1 MMNSQDAL
9 ELIQAIRQGEFEDA
23 RLEVKRAQKGL
34 PQHLYE
40 TVSAFA
46 NQPEGGVVV
55 LGLDE
60 SQGFAITGVEN
71 VQVVLTELT
80 DLANK
85 MEPPLSLDI
94 QVIDVDHKT
103 VIVAEVPEC
112 DFRYRPCFYK
122 PSGMQSGSFLR
133 VGNQS
138 RRMTPYEVFTLMVG
152 RGQPTFDRELVKAA
166 SVANLDEKQVQVYL
180 DRIQRTRSS
189 IWNRLRLSDKNLVE
203 QLLSLD
209 VLGRDNE
216 TVHPTL
222 AGLLVFG
229 IWPQK
234 YYPSLMISFVKYF
247 GVDAETKGPRGE
259 RFQDNAQFE
268 GPLPEVID
276 QAVNRCISNMKQAT
290 LIEGVLNRMIP
301 EYPEEALR
309 EALVNAVA
317 HRDYSTYVLG
327 SQVRV
332 EMYADRLEIISPG
345 GLFGPVSITNLE
357 TAQASRNQLL
367 IRLLGEV
374 GLVEN
379 RGSGIRAMVSAMRE
393 AHLELPKFEDHRDY
407 FKVTFYNQAL
417 LDQESLTWLNQ
428 FANIPFN
435 ARQRTTLAYLHK
447 HEQIT
452 NQEYCRINN
461 VDSVTAT
468 RDLKGLVESK
478 LVEMSGTRRWAVYRL
493 AVIQKVAQQT
503 SLHFDQLN
511 LNPRQVLALQWIK
524 EKGFITTKQYELLSK
539 PPVSDKTAQKDLN
552 DLEEKG
558 LIKRIGQ
565 ARSTRYI
572 KSENTSG

>member
-40 TVSAFA
+40 TISAFA

-55 LGLDE
+55 LGIDE
-60 SQGFAITGVEN
+60 SQRFALTGVEN
-71 VQVVLTELT
+71 VQGVITELT
-80 DLANK
+80 DLASK

-122 PSGMQSGSFLR
+122 PAGMQSGSFLR

-166 SVANLDEKQVQVYL
+166 SVADLDEKQIQVYL
-180 DRIQRTRSS
+180 DRIQRTRGS
-189 IWNRLRLSDKNLVE
+189 IWNRLRLGDKDLVA

-209 VLGRDNE
+209 VLGRDSE

-222 AGLLVFG
+222 AGLLVYG

-276 QAVNRCISNMKQAT
+276 QAVTRCISNMKQAT

-345 GLFGPVSITNLE
+345 GLFGPVSLTNLE

-393 AHLELPKFEDHRDY
+393 AHLEPPKFEDHRDY

-417 LDQESLTWLNQ
+417 LDQESLAWLNQ
-428 FANIPFN
+428 FSSIPLN
-435 ARQRTTLAYLHK
+435 SRQRTALVYLRK

-452 NQEYCRINN
+452 NQEYCRLNS

-468 RDLKGLVESK
+468 KDLKGLVDSG
-478 LVEMSGTRRWAVYRL
+478 LVVMQGTRRWAHYHFVEKAETSSKLLDVDLTPR
-493 AVIQKVAQQT
+493 QKVIMEYLKVHDSITTAEYIKI
-503 SLHFDQLN
+503 S
-511 LNPRQVLALQWIK
+511 K
-524 EKGFITTKQYELLSK
+524 EKIA
-539 PPVSDKTAQKDLN
+539 DRTARKDLAM
-552 DLEEKG
+552 LEQMG
-558 LIKRIGQ
+558 LIEQKGQKRG
-565 ARSTRYI
+565 AYYVL
-572 KSENTSG
+572 KNAD

>member
-1 MMNSQDAL
+1 MNSQDAL
-9 ELIQAIRQGEFEDA
+9 ELIQAIQQGEFEDA

-46 NQPEGGVVV
+46 NQPEGGVIV
-55 LGLDE
+55 LGIDE
-60 SQGFAITGVEN
+60 SQGFALTGVEN
-71 VQVVLTELT
+71 VQGVLTELT
-80 DLANK
+80 DLASK
-85 MEPPLSLDI
+85 MEPLLSLDI

-103 VIVAEVPEC
+103 VMIAEVPEC

-122 PSGMQSGSFLR
+122 PSGLQSGSFLR

-138 RRMTPYEVFTLMVG
+138 RHMTPYEVFTFMVG
-152 RGQPTFDRELVKAA
+152 RGQPTFDRELVKVA
-166 SVANLDEKQVQVYL
+166 SIADLDEKQVQAYL
-180 DRIQRTRSS
+180 DRIQRTRSN
-189 IWNRLRLSDKNLVE
+189 IWNRLRLGDKDLTDR
-203 QLLSLD
+203 LLALD
-209 VLGRDNE
+209 VLGKEHE

-229 IWPQK
+229 LWPQK

-276 QAVNRCISNMKQAT
+276 QAVTRCIANMKQAT

-309 EALVNAVA
+309 EALVNAVV

-345 GLFGPVSITNLE
+345 GLFGPVSLTNLE

-393 AHLELPKFEDHRDY
+393 AHLEPPKFEDRRDT

-428 FANIPFN
+428 FASIPLN
-435 ARQRTTLAYLHK
+435 SRQRTALVYLRK

-452 NQEYCRINN
+452 NQEYCRLNN

-468 RDLKGLVESK
+468 RDLKGLVDTE
-478 LVEMSGTRRWAVYRL
+478 LVERLGTRRWAHYRL
-493 AVIQKVAQQT
+493 AINFEKRQGDLPFGNETNLSLNQRLVIQHLQQHKKVT
-503 SLHFDQLN
+503 VS
-511 LNPRQVLALQWIK
+511 
-524 EKGFITTKQYELLSK
+524 EFIHITGDSISER
-539 PPVSDKTAQKDLN
+539 TAQRYLN
-552 DLEEKG
+552 DLVEKE
-558 LIKRIGQ
+558 LIVRVGRGRQTQYHLSSK
-565 ARSTRYI
+565 
-572 KSENTSG
+572 

>member
-1 MMNSQDAL
+1 VYK
-9 ELIQAIRQGEFEDA
+9 RQ
-23 RLEVKRAQKGL
+23 VKRAQKGL

-40 TVSAFA
+40 TISSFA
-46 NQPEGGVVV
+46 NQSEGGVIV
-55 LGLDE
+55 LGIDE
-60 SQGFAITGVEN
+60 SEGFRLTGVEN
-71 VQVVLTELT
+71 VQGVLTELT
-80 DLANK
+80 DLAGK

-94 QVIDVDHKT
+94 QVIETDQKS
-103 VIVAEVPEC
+103 VIVVEVPEC

-138 RRMTPYEVFTLMVG
+138 RHMTPYEVFTFMVG
-152 RGQPTFDRELVKAA
+152 RGQPTFDRELIKTA
-166 SVANLDEKQVQVYL
+166 SISDLDAKQIQTYL
-180 DRIQRTRSS
+180 DRIQRTRSN
-189 IWNRLRLSDKNLVE
+189 IWGRLRLGDKE
-203 QLLSLD
+203 QADQLLALD
-209 VLGRDNE
+209 VLGRDAE
-216 TVHPTL
+216 TVYPTL

-234 YYPSLMISFVKYF
+234 HYPSLMISFVKYF
-247 GVDAETKGPRGE
+247 GVDSETKGPRGE

-276 QAVNRCISNMKQAT
+276 QAVTRCIANMKQAT
-290 LIEGVLNRMIP
+290 LIEGVLNRVIP

-309 EALVNAVA
+309 EALVNAVV

-327 SQVRV
+327 SQVRI

-393 AHLELPKFEDHRDY
+393 AHLEPPKFEDHRDY
-407 FKVTFYNQAL
+407 FKVTFHNQAL
-417 LDQESLTWLNQ
+417 LDQESLAWLNQ
-428 FANIPFN
+428 FASIPLN
-435 ARQRTTLAYLHK
+435 SRQRTALVYLRK

-452 NQEYCRINN
+452 NQDYCRLNN
-461 VDSVTAT
+461 LDSVTAT
-468 RDLKGLVESK
+468 KDLRGLVESK

-493 AVIQKVAQQT
+493 GVRQRVAQQT
-503 SLHFDQLN
+503 SLHLDELN
-511 LNPRQVLALQWIK
+511 LNPRQVLALQWIE
-524 EKGFITTKQYELLSK
+524 EKGFITSKQYELLSE
-539 PPVSDKTAQKDLN
+539 PPISDKTVLKDLN
-552 DLEEKG
+552 ELEEKG
-558 LIKRIGQ
+558 IIKRIGQ

-572 KSENTSG
+572 KSASTSG

>member
-9 ELIQAIRQGEFEDA
+9 ELIQAIQQGEFEDA

-46 NQPEGGVVV
+46 NQTEGGVIV
-55 LGLDE
+55 LGIDE
-60 SQGFAITGVEN
+60 SQGFALTGVEN
-71 VQVVLTELT
+71 VQGVLTELT
-80 DLANK
+80 DLASK

-103 VIVAEVPEC
+103 VMIAEVPEC

-122 PSGMQSGSFLR
+122 PSGLQSGSFLR

-138 RRMTPYEVFTLMVG
+138 RRMTPYEVFTFMIG
-152 RGQPTFDRELVKAA
+152 RGQPTFDRELVKVA
-166 SVANLDEKQVQVYL
+166 SIADLDEKQVQAYM
-180 DRIQRTRSS
+180 DRIQRTRSN
-189 IWNRLRLSDKNLVE
+189 IWNRLRLGDKDLTDR
-203 QLLSLD
+203 LLALD
-209 VLGRDNE
+209 VLGKDHE

-276 QAVNRCISNMKQAT
+276 QAVTRCIANMKQAT
-290 LIEGVLNRMIP
+290 LIEGVLNRMIL

-345 GLFGPVSITNLE
+345 GLFGPVSLSNLE

-393 AHLELPKFEDHRDY
+393 AHLEPPKFEDHRDT

-428 FANIPFN
+428 FSSIPFN
-435 ARQRTTLAYLHK
+435 SRQRTALAYLHK

-452 NQEYCRINN
+452 NQEYCRLNN

-468 RDLKGLVESK
+468 KDLRGLVESK
-478 LVEMSGTRRWAVYRL
+478 LVEMSGTRRWAVYHLEMTQR
-493 AVIQKVAQQT
+493 ATQQT
-503 SLHFDQLN
+503 SLHLDELN
-511 LNPRQVLALQWIK
+511 LNPRQVLALRWIE
-524 EKGFITTKQYELLSK
+524 EKGFITSKQYELLSE
-539 PPVSDKTAQKDLN
+539 PPISDKTVLKDLN
-552 DLEEKG
+552 ELEEKG
-558 LIKRIGQ
+558 IIKRIGQ
-565 ARSTRYI
+565 ARRTRYI
-572 KSENTSG
+572 KSASTSG

>member
-55 LGLDE
+55 LGIDE
-60 SQGFAITGVEN
+60 SQRFALTGVEN
-71 VQVVLTELT
+71 VQGVITELT
-80 DLANK
+80 DLASK

-122 PSGMQSGSFLR
+122 PAGMQSGSFLR

-166 SVANLDEKQVQVYL
+166 SVADLDEKQIQVYL
-180 DRIQRTRSS
+180 DRIQRTRGS
-189 IWNRLRLSDKNLVE
+189 IWNRLRLGDKDLVA

-209 VLGRDNE
+209 VLGRDSE

-222 AGLLVFG
+222 AGLLVYG

-276 QAVNRCISNMKQAT
+276 QAVTRCISNMKQAT

-345 GLFGPVSITNLE
+345 GLFGPVSLTNLE

-393 AHLELPKFEDHRDY
+393 AHLEPPKFEDHRDY

-417 LDQESLTWLNQ
+417 LDQESLAWLNQ
-428 FANIPFN
+428 FSSIPLN
-435 ARQRTTLAYLHK
+435 SRQRTALVYLRK

-452 NQEYCRINN
+452 NQEYCRLNS

-468 RDLKGLVESK
+468 KDLKGLVDSG
-478 LVEMSGTRRWAVYRL
+478 LVVMQGTRRWAHYHFVEKAETSSKLLDVDLTPR
-493 AVIQKVAQQT
+493 QKVIMEYLKAHGSIT
-503 SLHFDQLN
+503 TAEYIKIS
-511 LNPRQVLALQWIK
+511 K
-524 EKGFITTKQYELLSK
+524 EKIA
-539 PPVSDKTAQKDLN
+539 DRTARKDLAM
-552 DLEEKG
+552 LEQMG
-558 LIKRIGQ
+558 LIEQKGQKRG
-565 ARSTRYI
+565 AYYVL
-572 KSENTSG
+572 KNAD

>member
-1 MMNSQDAL
+1 MMNAQDAH
-9 ELIQAIRQGEFEDA
+9 ELIQAIQQGEFEDS

-40 TVSAFA
+40 TISAFA
-46 NQPEGGVVV
+46 NQSEGGVIV
-55 LGLDE
+55 LGIDE
-60 SQGFAITGVEN
+60 SQGFRLTGVDN
-71 VQVVLTELT
+71 VQGVLTELT
-80 DLANK
+80 DIASK

-94 QVIDVDHKT
+94 QVIETDQKS
-103 VIVAEVPEC
+103 VIVVEVPEC

-138 RRMTPYEVFTLMVG
+138 RHMTPYEVFTFMVG
-152 RGQPTFDRELVKAA
+152 RGQPTFDRELIKTA
-166 SVANLDEKQVQVYL
+166 SISDLDEKQIQTYL
-180 DRIQRTRSS
+180 DRIQRTRSN
-189 IWNRLRLSDKNLVE
+189 IWSRLRLGDKE
-203 QLLSLD
+203 QADQLLALD
-209 VLGRDNE
+209 VLGRDAE
-216 TVHPTL
+216 TVYPTL

-234 YYPSLMISFVKYF
+234 HYPSLMISFVKYF

-268 GPLPEVID
+268 GSLPEVID
-276 QAVNRCISNMKQAT
+276 QAVTRCIANMKQAT
-290 LIEGVLNRMIP
+290 LIEGVLNRVIP

-393 AHLELPKFEDHRDY
+393 AHLEPPKFEDHRDT

-417 LDQESLTWLNQ
+417 LDQESLAWLNQ
-428 FANIPFN
+428 FASVPLNS
-435 ARQRTTLAYLHK
+435 RQRTALAYLHK

-452 NQEYCRINN
+452 NGEYCRLNS

-468 RDLKGLVESK
+468 KDLKGLVDNAM
-478 LVEMSGTRRWAVYRL
+478 VQMNGTRRWAYYRL
-493 AVIQKVAQQT
+493 VEQIVAPAKLIDMDLSPRHKVIVEYVKT
-503 SLHFDQLN
+503 HGS
-511 LNPRQVLALQWIK
+511 
-524 EKGFITTKQYELLSK
+524 ITTAEYVNITGGKFAER
-539 PPVSDKTAQKDLN
+539 TARKDLET
-552 DLEEKG
+552 LEQMGFLQRKG
-558 LIKRIGQ
+558 QTKGVY
-565 ARSTRYI
+565 YI
-572 KSENTSG
+572 LREAG

>member
-1 MMNSQDAL
+1 MMNAQDAH
-9 ELIQAIRQGEFEDA
+9 ELIQAIQQGEFEDS

-40 TVSAFA
+40 TISAFA
-46 NQPEGGVVV
+46 NQSEGGVIV
-55 LGLDE
+55 LGIDE
-60 SQGFAITGVEN
+60 SQGFRLTGVDN
-71 VQVVLTELT
+71 VQGVLTELT
-80 DLANK
+80 DIASK

-94 QVIDVDHKT
+94 QVIETDQKS
-103 VIVAEVPEC
+103 VIVVEVPEC

-138 RRMTPYEVFTLMVG
+138 RHMTPYEVFTFMVG
-152 RGQPTFDRELVKAA
+152 RGQPTFDRELIKTA
-166 SVANLDEKQVQVYL
+166 SISDLDEKQIQTYL
-180 DRIQRTRSS
+180 DRIQRTRSN
-189 IWNRLRLSDKNLVE
+189 IWSRLRLGDKE
-203 QLLSLD
+203 QADQLLALD
-209 VLGRDNE
+209 VLGRDAE
-216 TVHPTL
+216 TVYPTV

-234 YYPSLMISFVKYF
+234 HYPSLMISFVKYF

-268 GPLPEVID
+268 GSLPEVID
-276 QAVNRCISNMKQAT
+276 QAVTRCIANMKQAT
-290 LIEGVLNRMIP
+290 LIEGVLNRVIP

-393 AHLELPKFEDHRDY
+393 AHLEPPKFEDHRDT

-417 LDQESLTWLNQ
+417 LDQESLAWLNQ
-428 FANIPFN
+428 FASIPLN
-435 ARQRTTLAYLHK
+435 SRQRTALAYLHK

-452 NQEYCRINN
+452 NGEYCRLNS

-468 RDLKGLVESK
+468 KDLKGLVDNAM
-478 LVEMSGTRRWAVYRL
+478 VQMNGTRRWAYYRL
-493 AVIQKVAQQT
+493 VEQIVAPAKLIDMDLSPRHKVIVEYVKT
-503 SLHFDQLN
+503 HGS
-511 LNPRQVLALQWIK
+511 
-524 EKGFITTKQYELLSK
+524 ITTAEYVNITGGKFAER
-539 PPVSDKTAQKDLN
+539 TARKDLET
-552 DLEEKG
+552 LEQMGFLQRKG
-558 LIKRIGQ
+558 QTKGVY
-565 ARSTRYI
+565 YI
-572 KSENTSG
+572 LREAG

>member
-40 TVSAFA
+40 TGSAFA

-55 LGLDE
+55 LGIDE
-60 SQGFAITGVEN
+60 SQRFALTGVEN
-71 VQVVLTELT
+71 VQGVITELT
-80 DLANK
+80 DLASK

-94 QVIDVDHKT
+94 QVINVDHKT

-122 PSGMQSGSFLR
+122 PAGMQSGSFLR
-133 VGNQS
+133 VGNQT

-152 RGQPTFDRELVKAA
+152 RGQPTFDRELAKAA
-166 SVANLDEKQVQVYL
+166 SVADLDEKQVQVYL
-180 DRIQRTRSS
+180 DRIQRTRGS
-189 IWNRLRLSDKNLVE
+189 IWNRLRLGDKDLID

-216 TVHPTL
+216 SVHPTL

-247 GVDAETKGPRGE
+247 GVDAETKGARGE

-276 QAVNRCISNMKQAT
+276 RAVTRCISNMKQAT
-290 LIEGVLNRMIP
+290 LIEGVINRMIP

-345 GLFGPVSITNLE
+345 GLFGPVSLTNLE

-393 AHLELPKFEDHRDY
+393 AHLEPPKFEDHRDY

-417 LDQESLTWLNQ
+417 LDQESLAWLNQ

-435 ARQRTTLAYLHK
+435 SRQRTALAYLHK

-452 NQEYCRINN
+452 NQEYCRLNT

-468 RDLKGLVESK
+468 KELKGLVDSG
-478 LVEMSGTRRWAVYRL
+478 LVEMLGTRRWAYYRL
-493 AVIQKVAQQT
+493 LEKMRLPSKLIDV
-503 SLHFDQLN
+503 D
-511 LNPRQVLALQWIK
+511 LNPRQKVIVEYLK
-524 EKGFITTKQYELLSK
+524 EHGSITTSEYVRISEGKIAER
-539 PPVSDKTAQKDLN
+539 TARKDLET
-552 DLEEKG
+552 LEQMGIVRQIG
-558 LIKRIGQ
+558 LKRG
-565 ARSTRYI
+565 AYYVL
-572 KSENTSG
+572 KDAE